1 MQKDFAQKQKDL
13 NQFQIQNPFLAK
25 GFQILS
31 NALKKG
37 FKSFKSKS
45 SKDLIPTLY

>member
-13 NQFQIQNPFLAK
+13 NQFQFQNPFLAK

-31 NALKKG
+31 NTLKK
-37 FKSFKSKS
+37 
-45 SKDLIPTLY
+45 DLCPSNPNPQRI